1 MIPRHRFASHRTT
14 VAYAAGLSLILTL
27 TACGSST
34 STSSPSSA
42 STSSA
47 APAAGGTSSSA
58 GAAGNSA
65 AASGKPVHLGMELLV
80 TGLPFVAELQ
90 AGGNAAAKE
99 LGVTLGVSAP
109 STFDPPTAISQ
120 VNNFLST
127 GVDGIVIAPEPAPL
141 WTRALTD
148 AVSKSKG
155 NTVTIQTPPA
165 AGTTVKTYVGNDAT
179 DLGRQTATAAIKA
192 AGLGANTTGEVIIGK
207 CTPES
212 TPLTQ
217 TVEGMKQAVTQLL
230 PKATLLAPFNSKTVP
245 SENFTAWEQEM
256 RAHPAAALILGSC
269 DQDGDSMIKA
279 KKLTGGH
286 FVIGA
291 TATSPGILAA
301 IGDGT
306 VASTVTQNW
315 YVESYTAV
323 RLLTDAVRTGK
334 APAEGWISPGIIVVT
349 KANLAAITARDA
361 SPEGQAAFYKPLV
374 TKLWANL
381 AAATKPLSA
390 AQG

>member
-127 GVDGIVIAPEPAPL
+127 GWTASSSHRNRRLCGPALSPMRSANPKATPSRSKPHRRPGPPSKPML
-141 WTRALTD
+141 ATTRPTF
-148 AVSKSKG
+148 
-155 NTVTIQTPPA
+155 
-165 AGTTVKTYVGNDAT
+165 
-179 DLGRQTATAAIKA
+179 GRQTATAAIKA

-230 PKATLLAPFNSKTVP
+230 PKATLLAPFIRK
-245 SENFTAWEQEM
+245 
-256 RAHPAAALILGSC
+256 RC
-269 DQDGDSMIKA
+269 RRR
-279 KKLTGGH
+279 
-286 FVIGA
+286 
-291 TATSPGILAA
+291 TSP
-301 IGDGT
+301 
-306 VASTVTQNW
+306 
-315 YVESYTAV
+315 
-323 RLLTDAVRTGK
+323 
-334 APAEGWISPGIIVVT
+334 PGNKKCGPT
-349 KANLAAITARDA
+349 R
-361 SPEGQAAFYKPLV
+361 PPL
-374 TKLWANL
+374 
-381 AAATKPLSA
+381 
-390 AQG
+390 